1 MSVSLGSCGAI
12 RNEIIFSVSS
22 REPLP
27 YTRKKVTSV
36 NGSGYPLI
44 TEYYYGTEFVFYTT
58 QTYNAQ
64 NIEMTWE
71 VFKP

>member
-1 MSVSLGSCGAI
+1 MSVNLGTCGAI
-12 RNEIIFSVSS
+12 RNDIEFSVTS
-22 REPLP
+22 REPFP
-27 YTRKKVTSV
+27 YTRKEVTLTDA
-36 NGSGYPLI
+36 SGNPLI
-44 TEYYYGTEFVFYTT
+44 TEYYYGDEFVFYTT